1 MWSIRC
7 VACVAL
13 RCAERARVVEA
24 SLGALGEACPR
35 ASSTRA
41 VWDWVSIAD
50 RTLKRRVRRA
60 RSVYNKNKAEP
71 YLSACNV

>member
-35 ASSTRA
+35 VRPLRA
-41 VWDWVSIAD
+41 VSIAD

-71 YLSACNV
+71 YLSACNG

>member
-35 ASSTRA
+35 GHLYARSRS
-41 VWDWVSIAD
+41 D
-50 RTLKRRVRRA
+50 LKRRVRRA

-71 YLSACNV
+71 YLTACNV

>member
-35 ASSTRA
+35 GPLRA
-41 VWDWVSIAD
+41 VSIGFK
-50 RTLKRRVRRA
+50 TSRA
-60 RSVYNKNKAEP
+60 ARAVG
-71 YLSACNV
+71 VQ